1 MKKEVKVAGQI
12 FQQAEDSWTVRIYL
26 GRDPGTGKRR
36 YLNRTVRGRKKDA
49 QRVLNELLHAK
60 DLGRLVEP
68 SRMTLSEYL
77 DEWLEVSA
85 HQRLRVRT
93 FKEYRMQLDRYVRP
107 ALGNRR
113 LTELSTPV
121 IQRLYTDMLA
131 RGLSARTVQLTH
143 AILRRALQ
151 VAVHWDKLPYNPAA
165 GVELPTKT
173 RSSGGGAD
181 GEIADESKPL
191 KVMTDTQ
198 AGRFLKLAA
207 TDRWGAL
214 LTLLLTT
221 GLRPSEA
228 IALKWSDIDLAAQ
241 TLQVARTLKQVDG
254 RWVFEPPKNRNSRRQ
269 VALAQGTVRAL
280 STLPQTGELV
290 FVGDAGKPVGLRSVI
305 DYHYKPLLEQAGID
319 RSLRL
324 YDLRHTH
331 ATLLLLA
338 GVNIKV
344 VSERLG
350 HASVTIT
357 LNTYSHVLPTMQRES
372 AAKLDAMLF
381 DAGGAEERPY
391 N

>member
-1 MKKEVKVAGQI
+1 MAGQI
-12 FQQAEDSWTVRIYL
+12 FQQAEDSWTVRVYL

-49 QRVLNELLHAK
+49 QRVLNDLLHAK
-60 DLGRLVEP
+60 DMGRLIEP
-68 SRMTLSEYL
+68 SRMTLNKYL

-85 HQRLRVRT
+85 RQRLRVRT
-93 FKEYRMQLDRYVRP
+93 FKEYRLQLDRYVRP
-107 ALGNRR
+107 ALGSRR
-113 LTELSTPV
+113 LMELSTPI
-121 IQRLYTDMLA
+121 IQRLYTEMLA
-131 RGLSARTVQLTH
+131 QGLSARTVQLTH

-151 VAVHWDKLPYNPAA
+151 VAVQWDKLPYNPAA
-165 GVELPTKT
+165 GVELPTTTK
-173 RSSGGGAD
+173 RRAAGD
-181 GEIADESKPL
+181 GEIIDDDSKPL
-191 KVMTDTQ
+191 QVMTEVQ
-198 AGRFLKLAA
+198 AERFLRVVVG
-207 TDRWGAL
+207 DRWGAL

-228 IALKWSDIDLAAQ
+228 IALKWTDLDPAAR

-254 RWVFEPPKNRNSRRQ
+254 RWVFEPPKTKHSRRQ
-269 VALAQGTVRAL
+269 VALPLGTVRSL
-280 STLPQTGELV
+280 STLPRVGELM
-290 FVGDAGKPVGLRSVI
+290 FLSDAGKPVGLRSVI
-305 DYHYKPLLEQAGID
+305 ENHYKPLLKRAGID
-319 RSLRL
+319 TDLRL

-381 DAGGAEERPY
+381 RGEEEETRAY

>member
-1 MKKEVKVAGQI
+1 MEVAGQI
-12 FQQAEDSWTVRIYL
+12 FQQAEDSWTVRVYL

-49 QRVLNELLHAK
+49 QRVLNDLLHAK
-60 DLGRLVEP
+60 DMGRLIEP
-68 SRMTLSEYL
+68 SRMTLNEYL

-85 HQRLRVRT
+85 RQRLRVRT
-93 FKEYRMQLDRYVRP
+93 FKEYRLQLDRYVRP
-107 ALGNRR
+107 ALGSRR
-113 LTELSTPV
+113 LMELSTPI
-121 IQRLYTDMLA
+121 IQRRYTEMLA
-131 RGLSARTVQLTH
+131 QGLSARTVQLTH

-151 VAVHWDKLPYNPAA
+151 VAVQWDKLPYNPAA
-165 GVELPTKT
+165 GVELPTTTK
-173 RSSGGGAD
+173 RRAD
-181 GEIADESKPL
+181 GNGEIIDDDSKPL
-191 KVMTDTQ
+191 QVMTEVQ
-198 AGRFLKLAA
+198 AERFLRVVVG
-207 TDRWGAL
+207 DRWGVL

-228 IALKWSDIDLAAQ
+228 IALKWTDLDPAAR

-254 RWVFEPPKNRNSRRQ
+254 RWVFEPPKTKHSRRQ
-269 VALAQGTVRAL
+269 VALPLGTVRSL
-280 STLPQTGELV
+280 STLPRAGELM
-290 FVGDAGKPVGLRSVI
+290 FMSDAGKPVGLRSVI
-305 DYHYKPLLEQAGID
+305 ENHYKPLLKRAGID
-319 RSLRL
+319 TDLRL

-381 DAGGAEERPY
+381 RDEEEETRAY